1 MSGDADSHR
10 YLEIRRAKDVTCQLI
25 PTGEA
30 ERQRVL
36 SDVACSREHHADVL
50 HACRLDE
57 FPSHWALDADTGNY
71 LVGLM
76 QELMSN
82 ARRHAFSCGGALFE
96 VGFDNT
102 FGETVRI
109 KPLCGA
115 VMGDVPAFREQL
127 TRAFAGHGRYGRP
140 DIPSAIV
147 PKFDD

>member
-1 MSGDADSHR
+1 MT
-10 YLEIRRAKDVTCQLI
+10 YQLT

-30 ERQRVL
+30 EQQRL
-36 SDVACSREHHADVL
+36 LRDVACSHEHHSSVVY
-50 HACRLDE
+50 ACRLGQ
-57 FPSHWALDADTGNY
+57 FPSHWALDTDTGNY

-76 QELMSN
+76 PELMNN
-82 ARRHAFSCGGALFE
+82 AEHYAFSCGGALFE
-96 VGFDNT
+96 VYFDNM
-102 FGETVRI
+102 FGETARI